1 MRNGEH
7 GQCEQCRKEYERLY
21 LVRKLRTFGMDIFLS
36 IGVQPIIL
44 CEDCCLCQ
52 EFFYVDV
59 SNIVRF
65 KPRGLSPS
73 LLFEGV

>member
-21 LVRKLRTFGMDIFLS
+21 LVRKLFLS
-36 IGVQPIIL
+36 VGVQPIIL